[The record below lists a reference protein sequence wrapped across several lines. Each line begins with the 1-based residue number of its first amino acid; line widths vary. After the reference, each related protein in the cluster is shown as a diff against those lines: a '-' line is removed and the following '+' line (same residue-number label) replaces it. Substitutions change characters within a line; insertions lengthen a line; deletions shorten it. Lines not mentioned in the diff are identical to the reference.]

1 MYRELAKCINIRQ
14 IFKLNFS
21 KKEVLNDTILFYNL
35 DLFSQVKNVHS
46 YLIKQLSAQLVNFT
60 RTRQIFKLNFLK
72 SETSYEKML
81 LHILNLFFHVD
92 SSTVQVN
99 HHSRTSR
106 QERE

>member
-1 MYRELAKCINIRQ
+1 MRQ
-14 IFKLNFS
+14 ILK
-21 KKEVLNDTILFYNL
+21 V
-35 DLFSQVKNVHS
+35 
-46 YLIKQLSAQLVNFT
+46 
-60 RTRQIFKLNFLK
+60 NFLK

-92 SSTVQVN
+92 SSTAQVN